1 MRYNGR
7 PARRAGGRPAPP
19 PAVEADLC
27 LLVCGKAVISPR
39 DVLSFVPW
47 RSRRLSF
54 LDQQSAV
61 IDSWVEYLFAGTQ
74 RHWQA
79 TKSNSQA
86 GCNFR
91 RTNARPG
98 IGTARLFGS
107 G

>member
-61 IDSWVEYLFAGTQ
+61 IDSWVEYLFAGTNAIGRQ
-74 RHWQA
+74 R
-79 TKSNSQA
+79 SL
-86 GCNFR
+86 
-91 RTNARPG
+91 
-98 IGTARLFGS
+98 TARRVVTS
-107 G
+107 GEPMPGQE